1 MRFLSVSVSN
11 DPQGRVPR
19 ALPKEDNNDS
29 EWERVSGLSITL
41 DLARQAVVDLGLS
54 PKDFR
59 YAHPKGVTKG
69 FDIEPPASWLED
81 NELGFKRF
89 YYRLAHG
96 PLEKSARE
104 VIEND
109 VQQ

>member
-1 MRFLSVSVSN
+1 MRFLAVSVSN

-19 ALPKEDNNDS
+19 ALPKEDNNDP
-29 EWERVSGLSITL
+29 EWERICGLSITL
-41 DLARQAVVDLGLS
+41 DIARQAVVDLGLS

-59 YAHPKGVTKG
+59 YAH
-69 FDIEPPASWLED
+69 SWLED

-89 YYRLAHG
+89 CAWLAHG
-96 PLEKSARE
+96 PLEKSAKE